1 MTEFVAAAVA
11 FPTVLFSLL
20 MLVVLAY
27 WLTVA
32 LVGIDFDAP
41 VLPISIS
48 MFVLVT
54 WFAALVGTV
63 LTPEGKLRYAVL
75 AGALLAGALLTK
87 ILSIPLRNWTR
98 PEKPAS
104 RNDFVGHSGSGLMIS
119 GDGGGNLITDN
130 NAYDNSS
137 SGISLQYQA
146 GGGGDRIAGN
156 RSFCNNGN
164 AWNNLKRSFGR
175 SPTSHN
181 GWRNRSPPSCRKPNN
196 SPMRFAILLIVIVCE
211 R

>member
-1 MTEFVAAAVA
+1 MMTEFVAAALA

-20 MLVVLAY
+20 VLVVLAY

-48 MFVLVT
+48 LFVLVT

-63 LTPEGKLRYAVL
+63 LTPEGKLRYVVL
-75 AGALLAGALLTK
+75 AGALLGGALLTK

-104 RNDFVGHSGSGLMIS
+104 RNDFVGRTAIVKTTRVTEHYGQAEVTAD
-119 GDGGGNLITDN
+119 DGGTAVVQVRAAQSTELKAGQTALIFD
-130 NAYDNSS
+130 YDAE
-137 SGISLQYQA
+137 GEFFWVVDITT
-146 GGGGDRIAGN
+146 GG
-156 RSFCNNGN
+156 
-164 AWNNLKRSFGR
+164 
-175 SPTSHN
+175 
-181 GWRNRSPPSCRKPNN
+181 
-196 SPMRFAILLIVIVCE
+196 
-211 R
+211 